1 MASSCN
7 LVFWSFCVLVV
18 FTFSFVSMSETE
30 QIKIDCAAGSF
41 LGKVESFDIHGEA
54 FKVREFL
61 GIPYGEAPTGRLRFQ
76 KTVKKQ
82 PLRKLYDATVAK
94 PWCIDQIALYEGNMT
109 GPHGE
114 KKAEDCLF
122 LNIFIPEDEGM
133 GSKWPVVVF
142 IHEYSNLLGL
152 GMRHYGEIFSSLGTV
167 IFVQVSFR
175 INIFGFTST
184 GDDHISGNAGFWDQ
198 HFAIQWVHDNI
209 AAFGGDPNLVT
220 LFGYYEGAS
229 NVVYQ
234 AMYPGNKGLFKRI
247 IVNCGD
253 IQCSWAF
260 NKSPYATTK
269 TVAKAVGCHQNET
282 IDIVHCLTSKSTEEI
297 LDGMRTNYKCT
308 YIPYETM
315 VSVDGSFLKKPPFE
329 TLVSYIEVGSQENV
343 SISDFEIMTVVH
355 REDRMLVKTHGN
367 STGIMTL
374 TNDSLII
381 GDEVFVRPDDLTVTV
396 SDETLFTNKT
406 IIKFFNDTLTIDNK
420 KSKFDDPV
428 LDIAR
433 AMFGLDLF
441 HRRALARLDEF
452 SNRRCPSDSAVFS
465 FFGCFIFNLPSGGPV
480 LAYNQ
485 FCHIVDNTTAMD
497 SHGGFYKRC
506 KTIYRPIPNLFSF
519 RNSIAYNSNSKLMG
533 WWQTLVTSDGLE
545 LEVVKA
551 GVDVWTDFARNG
563 YIVRSF
569 VSSFVPTF
577 LCSFLPFHVFFFLS
591 FFFSLS
597 FLYGFFFC
605 V

>member
-122 LNIFIPEDEGM
+122 LNIFIPEDEEM

-209 AAFGGDPNLVT
+209 AAFSGDPNLVT

-234 AMYPGNKGLFKRI
+234 AMYPGNKGLFRRI

-253 IQCSWAF
+253 TQCSFAF

-269 TVAKAVGCHQNET
+269 TVAKAVGCNQNET
-282 IDIVHCLTSKSTEEI
+282 VDIVDCLTSKSTEEI

-308 YIPYETM
+308 YIPFETM
-315 VSVDGSFLKKPPFE
+315 ASVDGSFLKKPPFE
-329 TLVSYIEVGSQENV
+329 TLVSYIEVGSQENL

-396 SDETLFTNKT
+396 SDETFFTYKT
-406 IIKFFNDTLTIDNK
+406 IFKLFNDTLTIDNK

-428 LDIAR
+428 LDIVR

-441 HRRALARLDEF
+441 HRQALARLDEF
-452 SNRRCPSDSAVFS
+452 SNRRCPTDSVS
-465 FFGCFIFNLPSGGPV
+465 LFGCFIFNLPYGGPV
-480 LAYNQ
+480 WAEDN
-485 FCHIVDNTTAMD
+485 FCFTPDNITAME
-497 SHGGFYKRC
+497 SLEGFYERYR
-506 KTIYRPIPNLFSF
+506 TIYRPIPNLFSF
-519 RNSIAYNSNSKLMG
+519 QNSLAYNSNSKLMG
-533 WWQTLVTSDGLE
+533 WWQTPVDLE

-569 VSSFVPTF
+569 VSSFVPIF
-577 LCSFLPFHVFFFLS
+577 LWAFLPFDVFFSFI
-591 FFFSLS
+591 FFFTF
-597 FLYGFFFC
+597 FLTCCFAFRFC
-605 V
+605 TV